1 MQLQKGYARTHW
13 SAVFF
18 SVNGIAM
25 TPLDRAASHK
35 STFHNLSYLG
45 TPVVLQRCKR
55 CVCGENVD
63 NTACAKLCKQPEE
76 TEAMTMQSVM
86 HFLEAS

>member
-1 MQLQKGYARTHW
+1 
-13 SAVFF
+13 
-18 SVNGIAM
+18 M
-25 TPLDRAASHK
+25 TTLDRAASHK